1 MAEGTPDPATDVREE
16 ASAPSTPES
25 KSQKKKD
32 KVRSA
37 WISFVGRI
45 VAQLVGAAAT
55 VSLGLYVVQRY
66 QAPAAVQP
74 AAAQPSS
81 GAEARPAAHRT
92 RSPRAAG
99 VSLAVLP
106 LDDYSGQADQA
117 YFVDGLTEAII
128 ADLARLDGLR
138 VISRTSS
145 MHYKGASRPLP
156 EIAAELDVDLIV
168 EGSVVRSGSR
178 VRVTVQLIDAAS
190 DEHLWSRSY
199 DRAAGDVLGLQ
210 AELAKAIA
218 AEVDV
223 AVAPLQAQRF
233 AARGSVAPETYDLYL
248 RGREAAG
255 RRTADSL
262 REAVGLFERAV
273 ARDPSFALGYA
284 GLADA
289 YSLMGASIYAQ
300 VDARTVMPLARSA
313 AEKALELD
321 GDLAEAH
328 LSLAAVRRRYD
339 WDWRAADR
347 EFRRALELK
356 PGDVTAHLWYGL
368 YLAEQG
374 RHDEAVTHARRAA
387 DLDPLSPLVHRG
399 VGTVHFFGR
408 RYEEARAAQG
418 RALALDPFSARAALP
433 IMYHEGYAFFPMRF
447 ETAVAIKLTP

>member
-313 AEKALELD
+313 AGWNIQSSPTTRVSPLLRASSPVPTKARLLCAA
-321 GDLAEAH
+321 GSIALALRASWRSSSFAMQQAFCSALYRRRKFLREILSRRAKH
-328 LSLAAVRRRYD
+328 CASHQLLSLAHLLPMTAPRAASNCAPRASRCCITRRRSRLPRT
-339 WDWRAADR
+339 WAMSTCSTTATSGCAAGQWSTR
-347 EFRRALELK
+347 
-356 PGDVTAHLWYGL
+356 
-368 YLAEQG
+368 
-374 RHDEAVTHARRAA
+374 
-387 DLDPLSPLVHRG
+387 
-399 VGTVHFFGR
+399 
-408 RYEEARAAQG
+408 
-418 RALALDPFSARAALP
+418 
-433 IMYHEGYAFFPMRF
+433 
-447 ETAVAIKLTP
+447 